1 MKGHRATET
10 PTATRF
16 SIRVSVACR
25 IIRERERER
34 KRRILSTETRM
45 ESSYHLCEQS
55 SEHLGEKD

>member
-25 IIRERERER
+25 IIRERERE
-34 KRRILSTETRM
+34 E
-45 ESSYHLCEQS
+45 
-55 SEHLGEKD
+55 EKNSINGDEDGIFVPSL

>member
-25 IIRERERER
+25 IIREREE
-34 KRRILSTETRM
+34 
-45 ESSYHLCEQS
+45 
-55 SEHLGEKD
+55 EKNSINGDEDGIFVPSL